1 MPQFDPAV
9 WTPQLV
15 WLGILFVVLYLL
27 MAKVA
32 LPRVSEVLEEREER
46 INESLRKAET
56 LRLRAE
62 DAVAAYERTIADVR
76 AKAAEEVRT
85 AREQAAADS
94 AERNAAAEP
103 AAGGAR
109 SAPRRSASIELGTAA
124 IAGLRDVAITV
135 SGAAVERLIGQR
147 VEPKALA
154 SAVDAALGARRR

>member
-46 INESLRKAET
+46 IDESLRKAET
-56 LRLRAE
+56 LKLRAE
-62 DAVAAYERTIADVR
+62 DAVATYERTIADVR

-85 AREQAAADS
+85 AREQSAADW
-94 AERNAAAEP
+94 AERIAQLSQRLAAEIG
-103 AAGGAR
+103 AAEERIHRAR
-109 SAPRRSASIELGTAA
+109 EAA
-124 IAGLRDVAITV
+124 ISGLRDVAITV

-154 SAVDAALGARRR
+154 SAVDAVLGARHR

>member
-46 INESLRKAET
+46 IDESLRKAEM

-62 DAVAAYERTIADVR
+62 DAVATYERTIADVR

-94 AERNAAAEP
+94 AERNAQLSQRLAAEIG
-103 AAGGAR
+103 AAEERIHRAR
-109 SAPRRSASIELGTAA
+109 EAA
-124 IAGLRDVAITV
+124 ISGLRDVAITA

-154 SAVDAALGARRR
+154 SAVDAVLGARHR

>member
-9 WTPQLV
+9 WMPQLV
-15 WLGILFVVLYLL
+15 WLAIVFIVLYLL

-32 LPRVSEVLEEREER
+32 LPRVTEVLEEREEH
-46 INESLRKAET
+46 INESLRRAEM

-94 AERNAAAEP
+94 AERTAQLNERLAREIGAAEERIHR
-103 AAGGAR
+103 AR
-109 SAPRRSASIELGTAA
+109 TAA

-147 VEPKALA
+147 VEPKAVAL
-154 SAVDAALGARRR
+154 AVDAALAERRG